1 MCSGRHEAHEITRIG
16 FQEVQVAGQNHLIS
30 YGYFEM
36 LDYRN
41 DECHG
46 QKYRRGNPET
56 VDEHEQY
63 HIEHAPQNQVEHG
76 HKVEAGEHFGD
87 EAPTSQPHVVR

>member
-1 MCSGRHEAHEITRIG
+1 MLNHRANERHR
-16 FQEVQVAGQNHLIS
+16 
-30 YGYFEM
+30 
-36 LDYRN
+36 
-41 DECHG
+41 
-46 QKYRRGNPET
+46 QKYGSGNPET

-76 HKVEAGEHFGD
+76 HEVEAGEHFGD

>member
-1 MCSGRHEAHEITRIG
+1 MLNHRANERHR
-16 FQEVQVAGQNHLIS
+16 
-30 YGYFEM
+30 
-36 LDYRN
+36 
-41 DECHG
+41 
-46 QKYRRGNPET
+46 QKYGSGNPET

-76 HKVEAGEHFGD
+76 HEVEAGEHFSD